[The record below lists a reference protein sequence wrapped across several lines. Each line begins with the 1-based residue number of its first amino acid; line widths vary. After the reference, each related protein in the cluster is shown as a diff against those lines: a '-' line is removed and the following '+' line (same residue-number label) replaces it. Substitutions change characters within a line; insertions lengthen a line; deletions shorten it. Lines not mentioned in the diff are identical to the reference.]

1 MLKKLQQRYTRRSK
15 PRAHTYTSLTLW
27 AVLGF
32 ALGFSPIIIF
42 LGFFPAAKND
52 KPVPGQAAQGV
63 MAHQPPARTGIET
76 AASLPA
82 PATTGQA
89 LPAPAPAQA
98 QPTTLSAATPT
109 PVVTATPAT
118 VAVHETAGVSAA
130 TGKKPADKKT
140 APKTKAQKT
149 VKRPPDTKNAGLVP
163 AEPPAASQPVRRAAP
178 RQRPEAGADSI
189 VTTIVYQS
197 WEQDSPGSVFPQAR
211 VIDCSTGN
219 GDVVCW
225 TDVLTG
231 QRHSREYRY
240 KIKIIFDKFRADKQ
254 FVMTYRNLVLSSGGK
269 PSNEETGALG
279 ALPENMQPGW
289 EPMIHRLPCQL
300 ARQDKIICHPV
311 GEARFAF
318 KSTAVKTSL
327 KK

>member
-1 MLKKLQQRYTRRSK
+1 MLEKSQQRYTRRSK
-15 PRAHTYTSLTLW
+15 PRAHTYTSLILW

-42 LGFFPAAKND
+42 LGSFPAAKND
-52 KPVPGQAAQGV
+52 KPVPRQAAQGM
-63 MAHQPPARTGIET
+63 MAYQPPARTSIKT

-82 PATTGQA
+82 PAATGQA
-89 LPAPAPAQA
+89 LPAPAQA
-98 QPTTLSAATPT
+98 QTTTLPAATPT

-118 VAVHETAGVSAA
+118 VAVHETAGVNAP

-149 VKRPPDTKNAGLVP
+149 VKRPPKTKNAGLVP
-163 AEPPAASQPVRRAAP
+163 AEPPAASQSERSAAP

-197 WEQDSPGSVFPQAR
+197 WEQNSPGSVFPQAR
-211 VIDCSTGN
+211 MIDCSTGK

-269 PSNEETGALG
+269 PSTEEAGGLG

-300 ARQDKIICHPV
+300 ARQDKIICHPI